1 MKNNKV
7 VISVNQIALENQIN
21 SLSQNVDKYK
31 KLLSAIE
38 KITGV
43 RELKTLKE
51 VEEFI
56 CGKTGFKNI
65 LLSAT
70 LLEVGDEYKF
80 IEANHNK
87 VNLEVLDIN
96 GDDVTTKKAVLD
108 KVKEDA
114 TLYLDEQF
122 LDEYNTLQN
131 ACNELNKLKNRNSSN
146 YLSKDYNARF
156 KVNVQALQNSNRL

>member
-87 VNLEVLDIN
+87 VNLEVLDI
-96 GDDVTTKKAVLD
+96 DADEVTTKKAVLD

-114 TLYLDEQF
+114 TLYLDECF
-122 LDEYNTLQN
+122 IDEYNTLLKV
-131 ACNELNKLKNRNSSN
+131 CNELNKLQSPNSSN
-146 YLSKDYNARF
+146 YLSKDYNAKF
-156 KVNVQALQNSNRL
+156 KVNVQALHNSNRI

>member
-7 VISVNQIALENQIN
+7 VISINQIALENQIN

-31 KLLSAIE
+31 KLLNAIE

-56 CGKTGFKNI
+56 CEKSGFKNI

-70 LLEVGDEYKF
+70 LLQVSDEYRF

-87 VNLEVLDIN
+87 VNLEVLEIN
-96 GDDVTTKKAVLD
+96 GDDVATKQAILD
-108 KVKEDA
+108 KVKLEA
-114 TLYLDEQF
+114 TLF
-122 LDEYNTLQN
+122 LDECFIEEHNNLVK
-131 ACNELNKLKNRNSSN
+131 ASEFLNNLKNPNSSN
-146 YLSKDYNARF
+146 YLNKDYLGKF
-156 KVNVQALQNSNRL
+156 KINLQALQNSNRI

>member
-1 MKNNKV
+1 MKNNNIE
-7 VISVNQIALENQIN
+7 ISFNQVAFENQIN

-31 KLLSAIE
+31 KLLNAIE

-56 CGKTGFKNI
+56 CEKSGFKNI

-70 LLEVGDEYKF
+70 LLEVSDEYRF

-87 VNLEVLDIN
+87 VNLEVLNFDTDEV
-96 GDDVTTKKAVLD
+96 GTKQAVLD

-114 TLYLDEQF
+114 TLYLDECF
-122 LDEYNTLQN
+122 VDEYNTLVKVT
-131 ACNELNKLKNRNSSN
+131 EYLNKLKSGNSSN
-146 YLSKDYNARF
+146 FLAKDYNGKF
-156 KVNVQALQNSNRL
+156 KVNLQALQNSNRI

>member
-7 VISVNQIALENQIN
+7 VISINQIALENQIS

-31 KLLSAIE
+31 KLLYAVE

-51 VEEFI
+51 IEEFI
-56 CGKTGFKNI
+56 CEKTGFKNI

-70 LLEVGDEYKF
+70 LLEVGEEYKF

-87 VNLEVLDIN
+87 VNLEVLEIN
-96 GDDVTTKKAVLD
+96 GDNVATKKSILEQ
-108 KVKEDA
+108 VKEDA
-114 TLYLDEQF
+114 TSYLDDQF
-122 LDEYNTLQN
+122 LDEYETLQK
-131 ACNELNKLKNRNSSN
+131 ACDELNKLKNRNSSN
-146 YLSKDYNARF
+146 YLSKDYNAKF

>member
-7 VISVNQIALENQIN
+7 VVSVNQIALENQIN

-31 KLLSAIE
+31 KLLNAIE

-51 VEEFI
+51 IQEIV
-56 CGKTGFKNI
+56 CDKTGFKNI

-70 LLEVGDEYKF
+70 LLEVSDEYRF

-87 VNLEVLDIN
+87 VNLEVLEIN
-96 GDDVTTKKAVLD
+96 GDDVATKQAILD
-108 KVKEDA
+108 KVKLEA
-114 TLYLDEQF
+114 TLF
-122 LDEYNTLQN
+122 LDECYIEEHNNLVK
-131 ACNELNKLKNRNSSN
+131 ASEYLNNLKNPNSSN
-146 YLSKDYNARF
+146 YLNKDYLGKF
-156 KVNVQALQNSNRL
+156 KINLQALQNSNRI

>member
-38 KITGV
+38 TITGV

-51 VEEFI
+51 IEEFI

-70 LLEVGDEYKF
+70 LLEVGDDYEF

-87 VNLEVLDIN
+87 VNLEVLDI
-96 GDDVTTKKAVLD
+96 DADEVTTKKAVLD
-108 KVKEDA
+108 KVREDA
-114 TLYLDEQF
+114 TIFLSDEF
-122 LDEYNTLQN
+122 IEEHNVLVKASEY
-131 ACNELNKLKNRNSSN
+131 LNKLKNPNSSN
-146 YLSKDYNARF
+146 FLIRNYLGKYTIN
-156 KVNVQALQNSNRL
+156 LQSLNNSNRM